1 MIDTHKARV
10 QFGKHT
16 GEFVT
21 RLPVGYLRWA
31 VTASVDK
38 PVQLQDG
45 TEVPFHEVARA
56 EIERRGDRLDGIE
69 VSGHAVDRASQRFL
83 SVWEKSREPDE
94 GLYAWLQRIS
104 LEALEKAKNPRGIG
118 SATLNYPGTK
128 MRLVID
134 TNMAIPILLTVK

>member
-10 QFGKHT
+10 QFGKHA

-21 RLPVGYLRWA
+21 RLPVGYLRWG

-45 TEVPFHEVARA
+45 TEVPFHEVAQA
-56 EIERRGDRLDGIE
+56 EIERRGERMDGIE

-83 SVWEKSREPDE
+83 GVWEQHREPGE

-104 LEALEKAKNPRGIG
+104 LEALEQARNPRDIG
-118 SATLNYPGTK
+118 SATLNFRDTEMK
-128 MRLVID
+128 LVIE
-134 TNMAIPILLTVK
+134 TNLATPVLLTVK